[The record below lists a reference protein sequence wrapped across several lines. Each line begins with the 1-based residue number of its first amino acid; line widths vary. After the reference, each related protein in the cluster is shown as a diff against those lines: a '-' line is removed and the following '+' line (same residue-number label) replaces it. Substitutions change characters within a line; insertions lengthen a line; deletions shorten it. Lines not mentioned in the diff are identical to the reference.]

1 MSEGIGTRGD
11 TDVAGTRGDTDV
23 VAAPRADTDVAGKRM
38 GAEAAGA
45 GAGCG
50 GGGMWVSSAPLR
62 VSLAGGGTD
71 LPGYATRFGGT
82 VFGAATDLRVTVM
95 GRRARRASGLRVCL
109 DSCGHAESAEELA
122 NPFAR
127 EALRR
132 HWDGTPLDLFSSGD
146 VPVATGMGSSA
157 AFCVCLVAGLSGAP
171 LDAPALARAASDIE
185 IEGLGRPVGRQ
196 DHYLSALGGF
206 RLLHFH
212 RDGGVEVED
221 IDVPP
226 EHMRGLGAE
235 LLLFHTG
242 TSRDAGAVLS
252 EQADGTERGD
262 RDTTHRLHEI
272 KELTAPLTEAVVQ
285 GRFTEVGALL
295 GRHWELKRGLGAR
308 VSLPRVD
315 RAYDDALAA
324 GATGGKLL
332 GAGGGG
338 FLLLHVPGAG
348 KDRVREVLAAHGMP
362 EQPFAFD
369 TRGAV
374 LHAL

>member
-1 MSEGIGTRGD
+1 MSEGIGTVVETRTQSD
-11 TDVAGTRGDTDV
+11 TGTGTS
-23 VAAPRADTDVAGKRM
+23 
-38 GAEAAGA
+38 
-45 GAGCG
+45 
-50 GGGMWVSSAPLR
+50 GGMWVSSAPLR

-71 LPGYATRFGGT
+71 LPGYAARFGGA
-82 VFGAATDLRVTVM
+82 VFGAGTDLRVTVV
-95 GRRARRASGLRVCL
+95 GRRARRATGIRVCL

-127 EALRR
+127 EAMRR

-146 VPVATGMGSSA
+146 VPGATGMGSSA
-157 AFCVCLVAGLSGAP
+157 AFCVSLVAGLSAEP
-171 LDAPALARAASDIE
+171 LDARSLAWAASDIE

-212 RDGGVEVED
+212 RDGSVEVED
-221 IDVPP
+221 VDVPA
-226 EHMRGLGAE
+226 EHARGLGAE

-252 EQADGTERGD
+252 DQAGGTERGD
-262 RDTTHRLHEI
+262 RDTTRRLHEI
-272 KELTAPLTEAVVQ
+272 KDLTAPLKEAVLQ
-285 GRFTEVGALL
+285 GRFGEVGRLL

-308 VSLPRVD
+308 VSLPRID

-338 FLLLHVPGAG
+338 FLLLHVPLAG
-348 KDRVREVLAAHGMP
+348 QARVREVLAAHGMR

-369 TRGAV
+369 TRGAE
-374 LHAL
+374 LHTL